1 MRLRRRALIIPLLA
15 LVGILLALYFLWKGK
30 TSTENIPPL
39 ELAVPAATS
48 TATSATP
55 APAPAAARVAQKA
68 PSDGHTLTKEEIGM
82 IQSEARISLASLY
95 SAEKS
100 YFSEYNR
107 YSTDFNQIGYSP
119 EGDKTKQLHV
129 RAGFLR
135 AYEPEHPN
143 KFERPDFMSNEE
155 FVKMEKPW
163 VSYAPE
169 AEKASLEDASRYC
182 HEGCTAS
189 DHGFEIAVVS
199 QINGQTDVWTIN
211 DRKMMIHE
219 TPGIQ

>member
-119 EGDKTKQLHV
+119 EGDKT
-129 RAGFLR
+129 
-135 AYEPEHPN
+135 
-143 KFERPDFMSNEE
+143 
-155 FVKMEKPW
+155 
-163 VSYAPE
+163 
-169 AEKASLEDASRYC
+169 
-182 HEGCTAS
+182 
-189 DHGFEIAVVS
+189 
-199 QINGQTDVWTIN
+199 
-211 DRKMMIHE
+211 
-219 TPGIQ
+219 